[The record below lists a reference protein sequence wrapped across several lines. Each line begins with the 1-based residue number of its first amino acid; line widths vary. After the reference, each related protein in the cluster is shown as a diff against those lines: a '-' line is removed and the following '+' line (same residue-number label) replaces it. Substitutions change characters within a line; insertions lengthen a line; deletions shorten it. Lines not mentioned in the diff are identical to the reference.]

1 MTIEQRE
8 GLKRSDSSL
17 QAVANTF
24 LQTGQSLESLQ
35 ALLSAEG
42 HPNMDQI
49 LREHGRERPDQHFL
63 ESLKFSDL
71 IHGQKR
77 IVDAHKETY
86 QWIFDASGQRLGN
99 WSNFVTW
106 LQQGHG
112 TYWINGKAGSGKS
125 TLMNF
130 IWQNQQTLDHL
141 RAWAGTKSIL
151 TPLFFFS
158 VTGTQLQQSV
168 EGLLRSLI
176 CQILEKYRQF
186 VPNISQETWTPSARA
201 QAFPVWTEEKLRHC
215 FQTLIK
221 TITPSLRICIFIDGL
236 DECSGDHRELLGLVS
251 QVADNQD
258 VKVCFSSRP
267 EKPFEEFSPSCSLRL
282 QDLTKE
288 DMQVYVKTKIDGIPQ
303 FQSLSFD
310 KLSWKDAMQRLIVE
324 RAQGVFLWV
333 ELVTKSQINGI
344 RNGDDLATLERKLS
358 CLPGEVEELYSRM
371 LAKMNGYESEA
382 AKYLQLA
389 HHFTKETHSIWST
402 LDSHVLNFA
411 IARFGLT
418 NSLRL
423 SSKLNRRNVVS
434 RCVEVSE
441 RIPITCGGFLEVYD
455 NEQQGTQ
462 LEEIN
467 ENDLWLAWEPPEI
480 RSTSPDVDWCC
491 KSIRF
496 LHRSARDFFETEA
509 KGGEFL
515 KRHTECPESGK
526 LLGSALYIAR
536 MKLCNL
542 REQRA
547 IEKYMLYHVSCSM
560 DVAYY
565 AGDHLT
571 SSQISPSVELLEYF
585 DGIANKLYRD
595 DSSFA
600 GSQHWSERWLL
611 PYLKRR
617 KGIFVRNSRQ
627 VEAPFPCRYAPTDLR
642 SSAAFW
648 KLDWYLRGSS
658 ETKPMDS
665 EKATQMAICTVTHCG
680 SLRVTSHVN
689 LWYLEWKIHR
699 LADVE
704 TLMSLAR
711 QGANPNKGILTSIW
725 EEVLHFLYKA
735 RLECLHFPEVITDE
749 SIAKIFQCFSEA
761 GAHADRTLFLN
772 LDVFERRYG
781 RLSVR
786 FDLDTS
792 SLPIIWIVKENHVD
806 SSKNAETSEFR
817 PLRLSKRPLR
827 LSFGIMMDIVD
838 RASATEMI
846 SNYGTDGDG
855 REESKKESLRSRET
869 ESEDDSGTKG
879 QSTGDPNFHETY
891 VSTSALSGVRIEWNT
906 KVMTETQARELYQIL
921 RERLDVK
928 ERPKPSGLRF
938 SKLMKPLLNWL
949 HETHRNCFPEEYEP
963 HLWKTALDYHSD
975 SGEEDTE
982 DSDYD
987 D

>member
-1 MTIEQRE
+1 
-8 GLKRSDSSL
+8 
-17 QAVANTF
+17 
-24 LQTGQSLESLQ
+24 
-35 ALLSAEG
+35 
-42 HPNMDQI
+42 MDQI
-49 LREHGRERPDQHFL
+49 LRQQERERLEQHFL
-63 ESLKFSDL
+63 ESLKFPDL

-77 IVDAHKETY
+77 IVDALKETH
-86 QWIFDASGQRLGN
+86 QWIFDASGLKLGK

-106 LQQGHG
+106 LQHGHG

-130 IWQNQQTLDHL
+130 IWQNPQTLDHL
-141 RAWAGTKSIL
+141 KAWAGTKSLL

-158 VTGTQLQQSV
+158 VTGNHLQQSV

-176 CQILEKYRQF
+176 CQILEKYRKF
-186 VPNISQETWTPSARA
+186 VPNISQETWAASAGA

-221 TITPSLRICIFIDGL
+221 TITPALRICIFIDGL

-251 QVADNQD
+251 QLADNHD

-267 EKPFEEFSPSCSLRL
+267 ERSFEEFVPSCSLRL

-288 DMQVYVKTKIDGIPQ
+288 DMQIYVKTKIDGIPQ
-303 FQSLSFD
+303 IQSLSSD
-310 KLSWKDAMQRLIVE
+310 KISWKDAMQELIVE

-344 RNGDDLATLERKLS
+344 INGDDLATLERKLS

-371 LAKMNGYESEA
+371 LVKMDGYESEA
-382 AKYLQLA
+382 AQYLQLA
-389 HHFTKETHSIWST
+389 HHFTKEFHNWCL

-418 NSLRL
+418 TSLRL

-434 RCVEVSE
+434 RCVEASE

-462 LEEIN
+462 LRKTN

-480 RSTSPDVDWCC
+480 RSTSLDVDWCR
-491 KSIRF
+491 KSVRF
-496 LHRSARDFFETEA
+496 LHRSARDFFEAEA
-509 KGGEFL
+509 KGGDFL
-515 KRHTECPESGK
+515 KRHAKDPETRN
-526 LLGSALYIAR
+526 LLGSALYIVR

-547 IEKYMLYHVSCSM
+547 IEEYMLYHISCSM

-565 AGDHLT
+565 AGPLT
-571 SSQISPSVELLEYF
+571 GSQISQSVELLEYF

-595 DSSFA
+595 DSSSA

-617 KGIFVRNSRQ
+617 KGIIVKDFKQ
-627 VEAPFPCRYAPTDLR
+627 VEAAFPCRYAPTDLR

-648 KLDWYLRGSS
+648 KVDWYLRGSS

-665 EKATQMAICTVTHCG
+665 EKATQMAICTATHCG
-680 SLRVTSHVN
+680 GPKFTSHVN
-689 LWYLEWKIHR
+689 LWYLEWTIVE
-699 LADVE
+699 LAYVE
-704 TLMSLAR
+704 TLTSFVR
-711 QGANPNKGILTSIW
+711 QGANPNKGTLTSIW
-725 EEVLHFLYKA
+725 EEVLRFLYRT
-735 RLECLHFPEVITDE
+735 RLAVLPYQKDVVTDE
-749 SIAKIFQCFSEA
+749 LIAETFQCFSEA
-761 GAHADRTLFLN
+761 GANPDRTLFID
-772 LDVFERRYG
+772 LDVIQLNGGPVF
-781 RLSVR
+781 VC
-786 FDLDTS
+786 FDLDVS
-792 SLPIIWIVKENHVD
+792 SLPIIRLCEENHVD
-806 SSKNAETSEFR
+806 SSKNAETSDPR
-817 PLRLSKRPLR
+817 PLRAPKRLLR
-827 LSFGIMMDIVD
+827 LFFGIAMDRVD
-838 RASATEMI
+838 PVSAAEAINESGIDGDGHKENEKECLRSKEIENENDSATEGI
-846 SNYGTDGDG
+846 S
-855 REESKKESLRSRET
+855 T
-869 ESEDDSGTKG
+869 ED
-879 QSTGDPNFHETY
+879 QNLHETY
-891 VSTSALSGVRIEWNT
+891 VTTYPLSGLRIAWNT
-906 KVMTETQARELYQIL
+906 HVMTEAQVRELYQIL
-921 RERLDVK
+921 RERLDMTK
-928 ERPKPSGLRF
+928 RPKPSGLKP
-938 SKLMKPLLNWL
+938 SKLNRPLLNWL
-949 HETHRNCFPEEYEP
+949 HETHRDCFPEQYKP
-963 HLWKTALDYHSD
+963 QLWRTALDYHGD